1 MKRILKFVFVLAS
14 LILFIPAK
22 SEAKFIGTECE
33 TVTTGGGDSCYVT
46 KSICKKYFF
55 WIHYDTVVTVESI
68 DCSHLNNQ

>member
-33 TVTTGGGDSCYVT
+33 TVTTGGDSCYVT

-55 WIHYDTVVTVESI
+55 LDP
-68 DCSHLNNQ
+68 L

>member
-14 LILFIPAK
+14 LILLIPAK
-22 SEAKFIGTECE
+22 SEAKFIGAECE
-33 TVTTGGGDSCYVT
+33 TVTTGGGDSRYVT

-55 WIHYDTVVTVESI
+55 WIRYDTVVTVESI

>member
-33 TVTTGGGDSCYVT
+33 TVTTGGGDSC
-46 KSICKKYFF
+46 
-55 WIHYDTVVTVESI
+55 
-68 DCSHLNNQ
+68 

>member
-14 LILFIPAK
+14 LILFIPTK

-33 TVTTGGGDSCYVT
+33 TVTTSGSDSCYVT

-55 WIHYDTVVTVESI
+55 WIRYDTVVTVESI